1 MSSTA
6 SNFAPF
12 NLAAYNGDMTSAP
25 RRDSEMSQLAGPKNI
40 VYANTQNLRSTMP
53 FAYTKYDP
61 SEPVVDLDEMDMD
74 TLSSDKD
81 SCAAK
86 DRNSATAFLHKI
98 MAAVKSIGRK
108 VGFSCPKIRPPFAA
122 SVQSSA

>member
-6 SNFAPF
+6 SNVAPF
-12 NLAAYNGDMTSAP
+12 HLMAYDDNMTSAP
-25 RRDSEMSQLAGPKNI
+25 RRNSETSPLTGPKNI

-53 FAYTKYDP
+53 FAYTKHDP
-61 SEPVVDLDEMDMD
+61 SEAVVNLDEMDMD
-74 TLSSDKD
+74 TQGSDED

-86 DRNSATAFLHKI
+86 DRNSAMAFLHKI

-108 VGFSCPKIRPPFAA
+108 VFSRPKIHLPFAA
-122 SVQSSA
+122 SVQSSP